1 MSVQTTSSYD
11 ALRAAIVSG
20 EIAPDARLV
29 EAEVSATFGMSRGAG
44 RTALVRPGQGGVPAR
59 RRAPACP
66 GGAVRAGGGGAPAGG
81 AAPGR
86 PRAQGVERRGRRD
99 PAGAGGA

>member
-29 EAEVSATFGMSRGAG
+29 EAEVSATFGMSRGAV
-44 RTALVRPGQGGVPAR
+44 RTAPRDMPNVALTSAST
-59 RRAPACP
+59 RRAS
-66 GGAVRAGGGGAPAGG
+66 GAMSPLTI
-81 AAPGR
+81 AAR
-86 PRAQGVERRGRRD
+86 SAS
-99 PAGAGGA
+99 